1 MQQKQ
6 ISKIFHMLINSSLA
20 LKSNWG
26 SLKPE
31 VEKLDIDKLVPVLVD
46 LSKLSDVVKMT
57 LLKKMNDKLVEKVNN
72 IDISGLVPKTKY
84 DADKS
89 DLEKKVPDT
98 SGLVKKTD
106 CNTKST
112 EIEKKIPSISGL
124 ASNSTLTALEDKIPN
139 VSNLVKKKTDY
150 DTKITETEKKNL
162 LIMIM
167 INILLPQNLT
177 VFTSRL
183 AQADLIT
190 KTGFDEKLK
199 SLN

>member
-1 MQQKQ
+1 M
-6 ISKIFHMLINSSLA
+6 KI
-20 LKSNWG
+20 
-26 SLKPE
+26 
-31 VEKLDIDKLVPVLVD
+31 
-46 LSKLSDVVKMT
+46 
-57 LLKKMNDKLVEKVNN
+57 
-72 IDISGLVPKTKY
+72 KY
-84 DADKS
+84 
-89 DLEKKVPDT
+89 P
-98 SGLVKKTD
+98 
-106 CNTKST
+106 
-112 EIEKKIPSISGL
+112 
-124 ASNSTLTALEDKIPN
+124 PN

-190 KTGFDEKLK
+190 KTGFDKKLK

>member
-1 MQQKQ
+1 MLKLIYLIMQQKQ

-46 LSKLSDVVKMT
+46 LSKLSDVVKMM

-124 ASNSTLTALEDKIPN
+124 ASNSALTALEDKIPN
-139 VSNLVKKKTDY
+139 VSNLVKK
-150 DTKITETEKKNL
+150 NQ
-162 LIMIM
+162 IMT
-167 INILLPQNLT
+167 Q
-177 VFTSRL
+177 
-183 AQADLIT
+183 
-190 KTGFDEKLK
+190 K
-199 SLN
+199 